1 MLTDEEKT
9 FLNDIMSLMYQIATR
24 EYIPTPTQLASMSE
38 YIVIP
43 KDLIEECFE
52 ARVVP
57 EEWRDIWR
65 NYISIRPMVDDIK
78 SLLSSYRRALLYT
91 KIPEDIENKIRSY
104 ARKINF
110 TDEEMDILKLRVTLE
125 QIVQESREYV
135 PTPYTLGLIAE
146 YVPITSELMNS
157 VFDARKIPN
166 EWRPI
171 WSQFISYYPIKPEA
185 RSLLSAYTSA
195 KKYGAISK
203 EDFDKFL
210 KELPNFGF
218 TDKEIELITRR
229 VELEETV
236 AQLRGGGVEYIP
248 SPSTLVTL
256 AEYVSLPPDMVS
268 KVFEARN
275 IPKEWT
281 DIWMYYLSIKPIA
294 DDVRVLVNA
303 YYKAKRYQISLGEME
318 KQVLNILKTSG
329 MTDQELSIRD
339 LATQI
344 EIAISEYTENKREY
358 IPTPS
363 TLASICEVIPE
374 ARQFFD
380 EVMTARRVPQNWQE
394 VWLKYVDFKPII
406 DEVKKMLTRVENLY
420 EYFAIS
426 EDTYKEVL
434 KSVQYLGWTDKEID
448 YMLEVSRYVRWLR
461 AYRELIG
468 DVDRMVTV
476 SNYSPKAEEFALGNL
491 YKMIDAMPMDT
502 ATKETI
508 KSMWEQ
514 FIRNR
519 HVKDEVITYVRDL
532 VNLYVAGQLSKPD
545 LEKEL
550 TWLENW
556 GLSKYEREFWLKIAD
571 ARLAKKL
578 KIPVVFA
585 E

>member
-1 MLTDEEKT
+1 
-9 FLNDIMSLMYQIATR
+9 
-24 EYIPTPTQLASMSE
+24 
-38 YIVIP
+38 
-43 KDLIEECFE
+43 
-52 ARVVP
+52 
-57 EEWRDIWR
+57 
-65 NYISIRPMVDDIK
+65 
-78 SLLSSYRRALLYT
+78 
-91 KIPEDIENKIRSY
+91 
-104 ARKINF
+104 
-110 TDEEMDILKLRVTLE
+110 
-125 QIVQESREYV
+125 
-135 PTPYTLGLIAE
+135 
-146 YVPITSELMNS
+146 
-157 VFDARKIPN
+157 
-166 EWRPI
+166 
-171 WSQFISYYPIKPEA
+171 
-185 RSLLSAYTSA
+185 
-195 KKYGAISK
+195 
-203 EDFDKFL
+203 
-210 KELPNFGF
+210 
-218 TDKEIELITRR
+218 
-229 VELEETV
+229 
-236 AQLRGGGVEYIP
+236 
-248 SPSTLVTL
+248 VTL

-281 DIWMYYLSIKPIA
+281 NIWMYYLSIKPIA

-344 EIAISEYTENKREY
+344 EIAVSEYTENKREY

-426 EDTYKEVL
+426 EDAYKEVL